1 MPKNFHRA
9 VKMFRNYSI
18 TRLNGFVW
26 TCLVLYTAFVGFLA
40 LITGGLLSG
49 ATLLLAHPL
58 ALGILLQQQ
67 RFARS
72 AALLGVGTI
81 VLIGLFEIADLIPP
95 EIQAI
100 SSFGLWLALAFTI
113 FLGLL
118 FFYHSD
124 LEVPVI
130 RRADLDQSA
139 GLATAGRRIADL
151 LRDSNAAAF
160 VTVSSLGRI
169 DQVLG
174 AADLTRNLQ
183 SGDQAAHTLVDSNGQ
198 MIGTGLATLPSGQNV
213 YAVRHKDDERGNAMI
228 LLVRAGSHTD
238 DADQDN
244 AQEALQQRTQFFA
257 EFGHD
262 LRSPLN
268 AVIGFADVMA
278 NEIRGPIPEAYVEY
292 PGLIKESGETL
303 LSLVEDMLAYARSE
317 VGTYQL
323 KPEPMD
329 LSLITEDVIRSLA
342 EIAIRQ
348 QVVLNWSGES
358 DIWADVDAMATRRIL
373 DNLISN
379 SLKYSP
385 PGGEVTVSATQT
397 GETVALCVS
406 DTGSGMDADDLARIT
421 EPFAQGQNAKG
432 KAGLGLGLA
441 LVRRLAELQGG
452 KMQISS
458 TLGQGT
464 VVTITLPATAA
475 RGATEAAE

>member
-18 TRLNGFVW
+18 SSLNGFVW
-26 TCLVLYTAFVGFLA
+26 TCLVIYTGFAGFLA
-40 LITGGLLSG
+40 LITGGILSG
-49 ATLLLAHPL
+49 AILLLAHPL
-58 ALGILLQQQ
+58 ALGTLLKQQ
-67 RFARS
+67 RFSRA
-72 AALLGVGTI
+72 AALLGVGAI
-81 VLIGLFEIADLIPP
+81 VLIGLFEIADLTPP
-95 EIQAI
+95 EIAAI
-100 SSFGLWLALAFTI
+100 SSFGLWLAMAFTI

-118 FFYHSD
+118 FFYQSD
-124 LEVPVI
+124 VEAPVI
-130 RRADLDQSA
+130 RRADLEQSS
-139 GLATAGRRIADL
+139 GMATAGRRLVDL
-151 LRDSNAAAF
+151 LRDSNEAAF
-160 VTVSSLGRI
+160 ITISSLGRI

-174 AADLTRNLQ
+174 APDLARHYR
-183 SGDQAAHTLVDSNGQ
+183 SGDQASHTLIDANGQ
-198 MIGTGLATLPSGQNV
+198 MVRNGLVTLPSGQDV
-213 YAVRHKDDERGNAMI
+213 YALRHKDDERGNAMI
-228 LLVRAGSHTD
+228 LLVRAKEQ
-238 DADQDN
+238 ADEMGREDT
-244 AQEALQQRTQFFA
+244 EDALQQRTQFFA

-323 KPEPMD
+323 KPESID
-329 LSLITEDVIRSLA
+329 LSVIAEDVIRSLA

-348 QVVLNWSGES
+348 QVTLNWTGES
-358 DIWADVDAMATRRIL
+358 DVWAEVDPMAMRRIL

-385 PGGEVTVSATQT
+385 PGSAVTLSATQT
-397 GETVALCVS
+397 GEMVELCVS
-406 DTGSGMDADDLARIT
+406 DTGSGMDAEDLARIT

-441 LVRRLAELQGG
+441 LVRKLTELHGG
-452 KMQISS
+452 EMQIRS
-458 TLGQGT
+458 TLGEGT
-464 VVTITLPATAA
+464 VVTITLPSTAA
-475 RGATEAAE
+475 RGASEAAE

>member
-18 TRLNGFVW
+18 SSLNGFVW
-26 TCLVLYTAFVGFLA
+26 TCLVIYTALVGFLV
-40 LITGGLLSG
+40 LITGGILSG

-58 ALGILLQQQ
+58 ALGILLKQK

-72 AALLGVGTI
+72 AALLGGGTI
-81 VLIGLFEIADLIPP
+81 VLVGLFEIADLRPP
-95 EIQAI
+95 EIQVI

-124 LEVPVI
+124 VESPVI
-130 RRADLDQSA
+130 RRSDLEQSA
-139 GLATAGRRIADL
+139 GLATAGRRIVDL

-169 DQVLG
+169 DQVFG
-174 AADLTRNLQ
+174 AADLTRDIR
-183 SGDQAAHTLVDSNGQ
+183 SGDQAAHSLIDADGQ
-198 MIGTGLATLPSGQNV
+198 SLRTGLMTLRSGQNV
-213 YAVRHKDDERGNAMI
+213 YALRHKDEERGNAMI
-228 LLVRAGSHTD
+228 LLMRVDGEPEKGSQET
-238 DADQDN
+238 AD
-244 AQEALQQRTQFFA
+244 EALQQRTQFFA

-278 NEIRGPIPEAYVEY
+278 NEVRGPIPEAYVEY

-323 KPEPMD
+323 KPEPTE
-329 LSLITEDVIRSLA
+329 LSLIAEDVIRSLA
-342 EIAIRQ
+342 ETATRQ
-348 QVVLNWSGES
+348 DVALKWSGEREV
-358 DIWADVDAMATRRIL
+358 WAAVDMMATRRIL
-373 DNLISN
+373 DDLISN
-379 SLKYSP
+379 ALKYSP
-385 PGGEVTVSATQT
+385 PSSAVTVSATQK
-397 GETVALCVS
+397 GGMVALRVS
-406 DTGSGMDADDLARIT
+406 DTGTGMDAEDLARIT
-421 EPFAQGQNAKG
+421 EPFAQGHNAKG

-441 LVRRLAELQGG
+441 LVHRLSELQGG
-452 KMQISS
+452 EMKIDS

-464 VVTITLPATAA
+464 TVTITLPATEAP
-475 RGATEAAE
+475 GATEAAE